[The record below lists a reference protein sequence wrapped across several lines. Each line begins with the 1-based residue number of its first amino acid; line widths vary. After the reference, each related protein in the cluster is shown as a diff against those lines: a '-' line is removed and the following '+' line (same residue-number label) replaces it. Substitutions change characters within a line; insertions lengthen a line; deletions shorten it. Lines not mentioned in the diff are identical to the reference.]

1 MKQEYKVYLV
11 LQELGGR
18 ARSEE
23 IKRACLNSFNGVSCP
38 DRYLRFMMVK
48 DREIIENIGKVKP
61 DDKTDTYVVRKPYT
75 PAGKKPDNHG
85 DLLFDVNRYSY
96 D

>member
-18 ARSEE
+18 ARTEE

-38 DRYLRFMMVK
+38 DRYLRFMVEPE
-48 DREIIENIGKVKP
+48 RGIVENIGKVK
-61 DDKTDTYVVRKPYT
+61 DDDSTDTWIIKKPYT

-85 DLLFDVNRYSY
+85 DLFDINRYSY